1 MFLASV
7 AINISCTLH
16 VNETVYYSKRSKQ
29 SQKQSILSLQIL
41 KDKQDMTES
50 AVNTI

>member
-1 MFLASV
+1 MFLA
-7 AINISCTLH
+7 
-16 VNETVYYSKRSKQ
+16 NETVYYPKIIKQ
-29 SQKQSILSLQIL
+29 SQKQSMLSLQIL